1 MPSERPRHFAD
12 AVNGD
17 CRARALIDAAA
28 LRHNLALARRLAPSS
43 KIMAV
48 VKSDAYGH
56 GMAVVTRLIAERV
69 DAFAVATLT
78 EGIECRRTNPSVP
91 ITVLSGLRRSADLH
105 RCRQHQLQPVVHTFE
120 QVEWVEQYD
129 GAPLSPWL
137 KIDTGMNRLGVAPDE
152 VADAI
157 ARLRRNRRVEGIRLM
172 SHLANADDL
181 DDDYTATQ
189 SRRFRECTDQYEM
202 ERSLANSAALM
213 KWPQTHFQWV
223 RPGIM
228 LYGGSPLRGC
238 RGGEL
243 GLRPVMQLE
252 SRLLSVKTIAAGQP
266 VGYGG
271 TFVTPAPMRIGVVG
285 FGYGDGYPRA
295 ISPAAHVLIGD
306 TRVPIIGRVSMGLL
320 TLDLSGCEDAAVAAG
335 SKVVL
340 WGRGLGVDEVA
351 EWAGSIG
358 YELLS
363 RVGANILRQIAE
375 DGDGEI

>member
-1 MPSERPRHFAD
+1 MNE
-12 AVNGD
+12 D

-28 LRHNLALARRLAPSS
+28 LRHNLALARRLAPDS

-56 GMAVVTRLIAERV
+56 GMALVTRSIADRV

-78 EGIECRRTNPSVP
+78 EGIECRLANPSVP
-91 ITVLSGLRRSADLH
+91 ITVLSGLCRAADLH
-105 RCRQHQLQPVVHTFE
+105 RCRQHRLQPVLHSLE
-120 QVEWVEQYD
+120 QVEWAEQYD

-157 ARLRRNRRVEGIRLM
+157 ARLRRNRRIEGIRLM

-181 DDDYTATQ
+181 DDCYTATQ
-189 SRRFRECTDQYEM
+189 SRRFRECTEQYEM

-228 LYGGSPLRGC
+228 LYGGSPVRGC
-238 RGGEL
+238 RAPEL

-271 TFVTPAPMRIGVVG
+271 TFVAPAPMRIGVVE

-295 ISPAAHVLIGD
+295 ISPAAQVLLGD
-306 TRVPIIGRVSMGLL
+306 IRVPIIGRVSMGLFMV
-320 TLDLSGCEDAAVAAG
+320 DLSACGDAAAG

-363 RVGANILRQIAE
+363 RVGASILRQSTE